1 MEISNGKLAKT
12 AENNVN
18 KMKKPSPIM
27 NNFKNY
33 IDELKCKNNELNNT
47 REIKEKE
54 IKIWEKIENKQIMTS
69 HRNIYLINFFYLK
82 LLILLK

>member
-18 KMKKPSPIM
+18 KMKKPNPII

-33 IDELKCKNNELNNT
+33 IDELKCQNNELNNT
-47 REIKEKE
+47 IEIKEKE
-54 IKIWEKIENKQIMTS
+54 VQNLRKNRK
-69 HRNIYLINFFYLK
+69 
-82 LLILLK
+82 

>member
-47 REIKEKE
+47 IEIKEKE
-54 IKIWEKIENKQIMTS
+54 VQNLRKNRK
-69 HRNIYLINFFYLK
+69 
-82 LLILLK
+82 

>member
-54 IKIWEKIENKQIMTS
+54 IKI
-69 HRNIYLINFFYLK
+69 
-82 LLILLK
+82 

>member
-1 MEISNGKLAKT
+1 MKIKKTIYDKKNQKKVQLLEISNGKLAKT

-33 IDELKCKNNELNNT
+33 IDELKCKNNELKNNI
-47 REIKEKE
+47 EIKEKRSS
-54 IKIWEKIENKQIMTS
+54 KFEKK
-69 HRNIYLINFFYLK
+69 
-82 LLILLK
+82 